1 MIEQLLKLYV
11 MAMAGDVRSPTPHF
25 VGPPG
30 CGKSFSMK
38 LLADMV
44 GKKLHTVNVSRIN
57 PLELEG
63 LMMPIKDNTEL
74 KLLHSTLWAELQEGD
89 VLFFDEFLR
98 GFPEVYNGLL
108 DIFTSREVKGL
119 ELPKVFIV
127 AASNSVTT
135 YDPALEDRLQHI
147 LVPDPRH
154 NRNAKKKLAEIIID
168 ELGLLPGM
176 VESYEIQT
184 LLDQEVLPMYEL
196 LDSFKAG
203 HRSAAPAAIKG
214 TSARK
219 LIGQA
224 HLRHVT
230 CAALRELLDA
240 NNRRAVQQGKE
251 QYVFLPDA
259 KTISST
265 FPKYYHTAK
274 QLKGNPKLT
283 PIQARNIELNLQL
296 IEMEQAR
303 HENEED
309 EDDILEQ
316 ESPF

>member
-1 MIEQLLKLYV
+1 MLETLLKLYV
-11 MAMAGDVRSPTPHF
+11 AAMAGDVRSPTPHF

-30 CGKSFSMK
+30 CGKSVSMK

-63 LMMPIKDNTEL
+63 LMMPIKDNSEL
-74 KLLHSTLWAELQEGD
+74 RLLHSTLWMDLKDGD
-89 VLFFDEFLR
+89 ILFFDEFLR

-119 ELPKVFIV
+119 QLPKVFIV
-127 AASNSVTT
+127 AASNSVVT

-154 NRNAKKKLAEIIID
+154 SKVAKSQLAEIICN
-168 ELGLLPGM
+168 ELGLLPAM
-176 VESYEIQT
+176 ASSYEMMSV
-184 LLDQEVLPMYEL
+184 LDQEVLPMFTI

-203 HRSAAPAAIKG
+203 NRAAGPAVIKG
-214 TSARK
+214 TSVRK

-224 HLRHVT
+224 QLRHVDST
-230 CAALRELLDA
+230 PLKELLDA
-240 NNRRAVQQGKE
+240 NNRQACQQGKE
-251 QYVFLPDA
+251 QFVFLADGKQVDA
-259 KTISST
+259 KYPRY
-265 FPKYYHTAK
+265 FAAAA
-274 QLKGNPKLT
+274 QLKGNQKLT
-283 PIQARNIELNLQL
+283 TIQARNIEMNLQL

-303 HENEED
+303 TTVKEE
-309 EDDILEQ
+309 EDDILN